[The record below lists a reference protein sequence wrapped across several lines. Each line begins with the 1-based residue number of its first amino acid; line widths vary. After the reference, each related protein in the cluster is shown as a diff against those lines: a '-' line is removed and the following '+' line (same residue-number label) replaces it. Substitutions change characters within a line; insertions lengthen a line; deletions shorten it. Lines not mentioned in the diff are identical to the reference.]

1 MAGFELLGWK
11 IEKKTTKSEDL
22 TPAIVPKEEDGAL
35 EIFSGIGIS
44 GQAFGSYVDFE
55 GKFKNEAQLI
65 TKYRNLAAQPEPD
78 VAIQDIVNEAITI
91 DSDDQSVSIVLDQL
105 ESLDDSIKE
114 KIRKEFEYLLSVLNF
129 SNEGYDIFKRWYVDG
144 RLYYHILIDKKNSRK
159 GIRQLRMIDPRK
171 IKKVKEGVKEKDSRT
186 GAEIIKGYH
195 QYYLFNQDG
204 FINSS
209 GEKGVKLSNDSVIYT
224 TSGIFDE
231 TNTLVLSNIH
241 KAIKPINQLRM
252 LEDAVAIYRISR
264 APERRVFYIDV
275 GNLPKIKAEQHIRD
289 MMVRYKNKVVYDANT
304 GEIRDDRK
312 YMNMLEDFWLPRRE
326 GGRGTEISTLDGGQN
341 LGEMEDVDY
350 FRRRLYKA
358 LNVPISRMESE
369 NTFSLGRSG
378 EIDRDEVKF
387 TKFIKRLR
395 NRFATLFDELLEIHL
410 ALRGIMHRNDFQK
423 IKQLITYDFATDN
436 EYVELKEA
444 EILRDRIGLL
454 GEVDQ
459 FVGKYFSMEYACK
472 KILRMTDEEIKIEK
486 ERMEKEKSSEEE
498 NSSEEEKSSE
508 EIQDPFDQEDN
519 PSFGQQDDD
528 GNDFGEFPP
537 KKNENPFANNTLTP
551 VPDDDD
557 EDNKKEEFVPPKELT
572 EDEKKLIKSMTKY
585 FDGDLNH
592 IVDHGNTAPI
602 AE

>member
-11 IEKKTTKSEDL
+11 IEKKTNKSEDL
-22 TPAIVPKEEDGAL
+22 TPSIVPKEEDGAI
-35 EIFSGIGIS
+35 EISSGIGVS

-91 DSDDQSVSIVLDQL
+91 DSDDQSVSIVLDKL

-114 KIRKEFEYLLSVLNF
+114 KIRKEFDYLLSVLNF
-129 SNEGYDIFKRWYVDG
+129 SNEGYEIFKRWYVDG

-171 IKKVKEGVKEKDSRT
+171 IKKVKEGVKEKDPRT
-186 GAEIIKGYH
+186 GAEIIKGYR
-195 QYYLFNQDG
+195 QYYLFNKDG

-209 GEKGVKLSNDSVIYT
+209 GEKGVKLSKDSVIYT

-252 LEDAVAIYRISR
+252 LEDAVVIYRISR

-275 GNLPKIKAEQHIRD
+275 GNLPKIKAEQHLRD

-369 NTFSLGRSG
+369 NTFNIGRSQ

-387 TKFIKRLR
+387 TKFVKRLR
-395 NRFATLFDELLEIHL
+395 NRFAILFDELLEIHL
-410 ALRGIMHRNDFQK
+410 ALRGIMHRNDFRK
-423 IKQLITYDFATDN
+423 IKEFITYDFATDN
-436 EYVELKEA
+436 EYVELKET

-459 FVGKYFSMEYACK
+459 FVGKYFSMEYARK

-486 ERMEKEKSSEEE
+486 ERIEKEKSSG
-498 NSSEEEKSSE
+498 

-519 PSFGQQDDD
+519 SAFGQQDDD
-528 GNDFGEFPP
+528 GNDFGGFPP
-537 KKNENPFANNTLTP
+537 KKKENPFANNTPTP
-551 VPDDDD
+551 VPDEED
-557 EDNKKEEFVPPKELT
+557 EDNKKEEFIPPKELT